1 MFHKINNE
9 KGFVLAEFVIAL
21 PLLILL
27 IYTLVMIFLN
37 VAKQT
42 EKQSA
47 DYLLEEE
54 ANEILERIKNDARA
68 ATEVKLEHDGE
79 EFQTVIF
86 VFHAIANTNP
96 NIYDVHDTRNYI
108 IYSKN
113 QIHADED
120 GQEPIYRV
128 YAHRKKNPTF
138 PTSPTSGDN
147 SFGNTTVK
155 KLKFTIREKNILHIS
170 LTLKSLKTKRMLT
183 INTSV
188 FMPDCKKFEGF

>member
-1 MFHKINNE
+1 MFNKINNE

-86 VFHAIANTNP
+86 VFHAIVNKEP
-96 NIYDVHDTRNYI
+96 NIYDVHDTRNYML
-108 IYSKN
+108 YSKKDSY
-113 QIHADED
+113 DED
-120 GQEPIYRV
+120 GQKPIYHV
-128 YAHRKKNPTF
+128 YVHRKPVAI
-138 PTSPTSGDN
+138 PTSPISGDN
-147 SFGNTTVK
+147 SFGNTSVDE
-155 KLKFTIREKNILHIS
+155 LKFTIREKNILHIS